1 MDRHASW
8 SPAPEGG
15 ISIKWVQANG
25 LTFEVAEAGQGD
37 HLALCL
43 HGFPEL
49 HYSWRHQI
57 PLLAQMGY
65 RVWAPNM
72 RGYGGT
78 SRPTH
83 KKDYRL
89 DNLTADVAA
98 LIDAS
103 GAKEVTLLAHDWGAI
118 VAWQFAIQKVRPL
131 TRLVIMNVPHPL
143 CARRELKTWKQLK
156 KSWYMF
162 FFQIPW
168 LPERRLGKNNA
179 AVIGKLFR
187 ETSVN
192 RHRFTAEEAEPY
204 RAAAAQPGAIT
215 AMLNYYRALFQT
227 GDARQIGDGKVGTPT
242 LIVWGEQDVAIDIAC
257 LDGTGD
263 YVDDLTVRRFPN
275 ASHWVQQ
282 DIPDEVNAELRA
294 WLPDLSQITGAPVA

>member
-1 MDRHASW
+1 MDRQASW
-8 SPAPEGG
+8 EPAPDSG
-15 ISIKWVQANG
+15 ITIEWIEAG
-25 LTFEVAEAGQGD
+25 ELTFEVATAGEGE

-49 HYSWRHQI
+49 HYSWRHQM
-57 PLLAQMGY
+57 PLLAEMGY

-78 SRPTH
+78 TRPPD

-89 DNLTADVAA
+89 DKLTADVAA

-103 GAKEVTLLAHDWGAI
+103 GAKEVTLIAHDWGAI

-131 TRLVIMNVPHPL
+131 ARLVIMNVPHPV

-156 KSWYMF
+156 KSWYIF
-162 FFQIPW
+162 FFQLPK
-168 LPERRLGKNNA
+168 LPEMRLGKNEA
-179 AVIGKLFR
+179 AAIGRLFR

-192 RHRFTAEEAEPY
+192 RDRFTREETEPY
-204 RAAAAQPGAIT
+204 RIAAAKPGALT
-215 AMLNYYRALFQT
+215 AMFNYYRSLLQT
-227 GDARQIGDGKVGTPT
+227 PDARRIGDGKVYVPT
-242 LIVWGEQDVAIDIAC
+242 LIIWGEQDVAIDIAC
-257 LDGTGD
+257 LDGTD
-263 YVDDLTVRRFPN
+263 QYVDDLTVRRYPH

-282 DIPDEVNAELRA
+282 DIPDEVNAALKD
-294 WLPDLSQITGAPVA
+294 WLSAA

>member
-8 SPAPEGG
+8 QPAPDSG
-15 ISIKWVQANG
+15 ITIKWIEANG

-37 HLALCL
+37 RLALCL

-49 HYSWRHQI
+49 HYSWRHQM
-57 PLLAQMGY
+57 PLLAQLGY

-78 SRPTH
+78 SRPKR

-103 GAKEVTLLAHDWGAI
+103 GAKEVTLLAHDWGAL
-118 VAWQFAIQKVRPL
+118 VAWQFAIQQVRPL

-143 CARRELKTWKQLK
+143 CGRRELKHWRQLK

-162 FFQIPW
+162 FFQLPR
-168 LPERRLGKNNA
+168 LPERMLGRDDA
-179 AVIGKLFR
+179 QPISRIFR
-187 ETSVN
+187 ESAVN
-192 RHRFTAEEAEPY
+192 KYRFTREEAEPY
-204 RAAAAQPGAIT
+204 RAAAAQPGALT
-215 AMLNYYRALFQT
+215 AMVNYYRALFQT
-227 GDARQIGDGKVGTPT
+227 RDGLRLGDGIVHVPT
-242 LIVWGEQDVAIDIAC
+242 LVIWGEQDLAIDIHV
-257 LDGTGD
+257 LDGMD
-263 YVDDLTVRRFPN
+263 QYVPDLTVRRFPN

-282 DIPDEVNAELRA
+282 DIPDEVNAALKE
-294 WLPDLSQITGAPVA
+294 WLA